1 MLFYYIEQIF
11 FILDITIDTIGN
23 RILSPIYILGA
34 RVNQSRYFVTKKS
47 NSDQSR
53 NTHTAPFIYIFSV

>member
-34 RVNQSRYFVTKKS
+34 RVNQSRYFVTKKK
-47 NSDQSR
+47 QL
-53 NTHTAPFIYIFSV
+53 